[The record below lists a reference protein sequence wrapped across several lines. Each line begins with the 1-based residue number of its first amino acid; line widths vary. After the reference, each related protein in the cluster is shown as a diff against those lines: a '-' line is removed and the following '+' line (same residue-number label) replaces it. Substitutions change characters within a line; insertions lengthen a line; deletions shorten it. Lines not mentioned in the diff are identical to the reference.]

1 MQGSSSKVTPVTDN
15 GGSLTVDGT
24 VELGATSL
32 AALETINAAQSGTW
46 NINNISGTVAL
57 PTGAATAAN
66 QSTQIT
72 ALQLLDDVVATDG
85 SAALTKLY
93 QVGGTDGTN
102 AQILSTNVS
111 GHLNIADG
119 GNTITVDGTVSAAQS
134 GTWNITNVSGT
145 VSLPTG
151 AATAAHQVTQNGYL
165 DGLEGLLT
173 TIDADTGNIAVSA
186 ALLDDIITTDGAAI
200 GTTKLAMI
208 GGFDGTLAQYI
219 STNSSGH
226 LNIADGGNSITV
238 DGTVS
243 LGAGVAAIGIVE
255 IGATSLAALETIN
268 AAQSGTWNI
277 TNVSGTVSLPT
288 GASTAANQTTI
299 ISHLDGV
306 EGLLTTID
314 ADTGSILTSV
324 QTLDDTVLTDNSAFT
339 DGTTKVSMAGFIY
352 DDIAGTALTENDAA
366 AARIDSKRA
375 QVAVIEDGTTRGR
388 YASINPSGAIS
399 IDGTVAAT
407 QSGTWNVTNAGTFAV
422 QNKEVPDATT
432 SYAPD
437 NAQTTAYAASLVVK
451 ASAGVLF
458 GLTIYNSNSSAQF
471 IQIHNTTSVPADTA
485 VPIVVLKIPGD
496 SSMSYSA
503 DKFGKYFATGI
514 TVCNSSTGPTKTIG
528 AADCWF
534 SAEYK

>member
-24 VELGATSL
+24 VAAT
-32 AALETINAAQSGTW
+32 QSGTW
-46 NINNISGTVAL
+46 NVTNI
-57 PTGAATAAN
+57 
-66 QSTQIT
+66 
-72 ALQLLDDVVATDG
+72 
-85 SAALTKLY
+85 
-93 QVGGTDGTN
+93 
-102 AQILSTNVS
+102 
-111 GHLNIADG
+111 
-119 GNTITVDGTVSAAQS
+119 
-134 GTWNITNVSGT
+134 SGT

-173 TIDADTGNIAVSA
+173 TIDADTGNIAVST

-243 LGAGVAAIGIVE
+243 LGAGVAAIGTVE
-255 IGATSLAALETIN
+255 IGATSLAALETVN

-339 DGTTKVSMAGFIY
+339 DGTTKLAMSGFIY
-352 DDIAGTALTENDAA
+352 DETAGTALTENDAA
-366 AARIDSKRA
+366 AARIDAKRA
-375 QVAVIEDGTTRGR
+375 QIGTIEDGVTRGR
-388 YASINPSGAIS
+388 YATVSAANALKVDGSSVTQPVSLTSTTIT
-399 IDGTVAAT
+399 GTVAVT
-407 QSGTWNVTNAGTFAV
+407 QSGTWDEVGINDSGNSITVDAPVGTPVFVQLSDGASAISTLPVSLASVPSHAVTNAGTFAV

-437 NAQTTAYAASLVVK
+437 NAQTTTYAASLVIK

-458 GLTIYNSNSSAQF
+458 GITIYNSNSSAQF
-471 IQIHNTTSVPADTA
+471 IQIHNTASLPADGAT
-485 VPIVVLKIPGD
+485 PIVLLKIPGD
-496 SSMSYSA
+496 TTMSYSA
-503 DKFGKYFATGI
+503 DKFGKYFSTGI
-514 TVCNSSTGPTKTIG
+514 TVCNSSTGPTKAIG

-534 SAEYK
+534 AAEYK